1 MNIELLQKVAE
12 TKEGKELLEYY
23 SQVKRNQPKTSA
35 RYVKEVLQERN
46 VPADRKRV
54 IEMLKQLEEA
64 GVGKFHPGNFK
75 KAGLEWSIKPS
86 RLIDIVRGN
95 GKEHDKGL
103 AHPQSLLDEG
113 FEVTLNLRI
122 KNQKDVARLIEVLFG
137 ILE

>member
-35 RYVKEVLQERN
+35 RYVKEVLQGRN

-86 RLIDIVRGN
+86 RLVDIVKKGHN
-95 GKEHDKGL
+95 GGL
-103 AHPQSLLDEG
+103 AHPQTQTSLLDEG

-122 KNQKDVARLIEVLFG
+122 RNQKDVARLIEVLFG